1 MSAYFHSYLCGRKAA
16 EWLIDMMDEDKIV
29 QRARRGDAA
38 AFEQLV
44 TAYRDRVY
52 RLALRL
58 CGNEADADE
67 AAQDAFL
74 AAWRGLPNFRGESK
88 FSTWLYQLV
97 NHAAID
103 LLRREKRQVAAGDI
117 DEVDTP
123 DTAPS
128 PHHMAERNEQRQAV
142 REAVLA
148 LPEEQRQVV
157 VLRFMEELSYEEIG
171 AALHLPTGTVKS
183 RLNRAKAALREILS
197 QKGNLFDGENVIHT
211 EKNGKEVQP

>member
-1 MSAYFHSYLCGRKAA
+1 
-16 EWLIDMMDEDKIV
+16 MMDEDKIV

-117 DEVDTP
+117 DEVDAP

-128 PHHMAERNEQRQAV
+128 PHRLAERNEQRQAV

-197 QKGNLFDGENVIHT
+197 QKGNLFDEVSVIHT

>member
-1 MSAYFHSYLCGRKAA
+1 
-16 EWLIDMMDEDKIV
+16 MMDEDKIV

-58 CGNEADADE
+58 CGNGADADE
-67 AAQDAFL
+67 AAQEAFL
-74 AAWRGLPNFRGESK
+74 AAWRGLPNFRGESR
-88 FSTWLYQLV
+88 FSTWLYQLAT
-97 NHAAID
+97 HAAID
-103 LLRREKRQVAAGDI
+103 LLRREKRHAAGDI

-123 DTAPS
+123 DSAPS
-128 PHHMAERNEQRQAV
+128 PQQQAERNEQRQAV
-142 REAVLA
+142 RDAVLQ
-148 LPEEQRQVV
+148 LPPEQRQVV

-171 AALHLPTGTVKS
+171 AALHLPVGTVKS

-197 QKGNLFDGENVIHT
+197 QKGNLFGGETVIHT
-211 EKNGKEVQP
+211 EKHGEEVQP

>member
-1 MSAYFHSYLCGRKAA
+1 
-16 EWLIDMMDEDKIV
+16 MMDEGKIV

-67 AAQDAFL
+67 VAQDAFL

-103 LLRREKRQVAAGDI
+103 LLRREKRQVAAEDI
-117 DEVDTP
+117 DEVDAP
-123 DTAPS
+123 DSAPS
-128 PHHMAERNEQRQAV
+128 PHHLAERNEQRQAV

-148 LPEEQRQVV
+148 LPPEQRQVV

-197 QKGNLFDGENVIHT
+197 QKGNLFGGESAIHT
-211 EKNGKEVQP
+211 EDNGKEVQP

>member
-1 MSAYFHSYLCGRKAA
+1 
-16 EWLIDMMDEDKIV
+16 MMDEDKIV
-29 QRARRGDAA
+29 QRAQRGDAA

-58 CGNEADADE
+58 CGNGADADE
-67 AAQDAFL
+67 AAQEAFL
-74 AAWRGLPNFRGESK
+74 AAWKGLPNFRGESK

-103 LLRREKRQVAAGDI
+103 LLRREKRHAAGDME
-117 DEVDTP
+117 EVDAP
-123 DTAPS
+123 DSAPS
-128 PHHMAERNEQRQAV
+128 PQQQAERNEQRQAV
-142 REAVLA
+142 RDAVLQ
-148 LPEEQRQVV
+148 LPPEQRQVV

-171 AALHLPTGTVKS
+171 AALHLPVGTVKS

-197 QKGNLFDGENVIHT
+197 QKGNLFGGETVIHT
-211 EKNGKEVQP
+211 EKHGEEVQP

>member
-1 MSAYFHSYLCGRKAA
+1 
-16 EWLIDMMDEDKIV
+16 MMDEDKIV

-58 CGNEADADE
+58 CGSEADADE

-74 AAWRGLPNFRGESK
+74 AAWRGLPNFRGESR
-88 FSTWLYQLV
+88 FSTWLYQLAT
-97 NHAAID
+97 HAAID
-103 LLRREKRQVAAGDI
+103 LLRREKRHAAGDI

-123 DTAPS
+123 DSAPS
-128 PHHMAERNEQRQAV
+128 PQQQAERNEQRQAV
-142 REAVLA
+142 RDAVLQ
-148 LPEEQRQVV
+148 LPPEQRQVV

-171 AALHLPTGTVKS
+171 AALHLPVGTVKS
-183 RLNRAKAALREILS
+183 RLNRAKAALRENLS
-197 QKGNLFDGENVIHT
+197 RRGNLFGGETVIHT
-211 EKNGKEVQP
+211 EKHGEEVQP

>member
-1 MSAYFHSYLCGRKAA
+1 
-16 EWLIDMMDEDKIV
+16 MMDEDKIV

-58 CGNEADADE
+58 CGNGADADE
-67 AAQDAFL
+67 AAQEAFL
-74 AAWRGLPNFRGESK
+74 AAWKGLPNFRGESK

-103 LLRREKRQVAAGDI
+103 LLRREKRHAAGDME
-117 DEVDTP
+117 EVDAP
-123 DTAPS
+123 DSAPS
-128 PHHMAERNEQRQAV
+128 PQQQAERNEQRQAV
-142 REAVLA
+142 RDAVLH
-148 LPEEQRQVV
+148 LPPEQRQVV

-171 AALHLPTGTVKS
+171 AALHLPVGTVKS

-197 QKGNLFDGENVIHT
+197 QKGNLFGGETVIHT
-211 EKNGKEVQP
+211 EKHGEEVQP